1 MIQINDITKVNDKNK
16 RHNHISIKQL
26 ELKIKQK
33 LVWLRT
39 VLKIKQKLVCL

>member
-26 ELKIKQK
+26 RAQNKTKTS
-33 LVWLRT
+33 LVT
-39 VLKIKQKLVCL
+39 DSAQN